1 MHLLYYLHIS
11 ILKKKR
17 NEKAS
22 RYIKI
27 MKLILMEIFDN
38 LSFEEIVA
46 TLLVIA
52 LIVYFTYLRIKYLFR
67 GVKNKKGRK
76 S

>member
-1 MHLLYYLHIS
+1 
-11 ILKKKR
+11 
-17 NEKAS
+17 
-22 RYIKI
+22 

-52 LIVYFTYLRIKYLFR
+52 LIVYITYLRIKYLFR
-67 GVKNKKGRK
+67 GVKNKKDRK